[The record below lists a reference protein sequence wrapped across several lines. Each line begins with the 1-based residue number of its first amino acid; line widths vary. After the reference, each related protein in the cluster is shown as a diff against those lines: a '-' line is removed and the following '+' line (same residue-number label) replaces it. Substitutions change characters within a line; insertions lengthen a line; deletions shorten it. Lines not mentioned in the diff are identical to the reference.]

1 MAVSATSN
9 TLSLMC
15 KQLEITVECLFMSI
29 GIVQGVCT
37 LLLASCS
44 INKNLVYHKLSNVFQ
59 FLTAGCEKLSNY
71 LIRDLILLTQIRM
84 ELSEGR

>member
-37 LLLASCS
+37 LLLARCS